1 MSFNRFPSQRSLSRL
16 AAVALA
22 GCFLLTACQKESAGP
37 ATAETA
43 TRETSATAE
52 TSVPSGT
59 PTPAQTLATQDG
71 TILAETEDAG
81 RSYVDE
87 TLFIGDSNT
96 ARYMM
101 YADETGRAFTSLDN
115 NIGVV
120 SMGAGSITT
129 LKCEQFV
136 GYSDMYTIPDAV
148 AMLKPKRIII
158 GFGTNNLSGTSTDA
172 SSFIKSYLTGLKA
185 IQEAWPYADIIVNG
199 IPPLDKQRENQN
211 LNMVQVDAY
220 NAALVE
226 MCEENGFKFLNSA
239 EVLKDA
245 STGWAKT
252 DYTLSD
258 GVHLSKTAVT
268 AFFDYVRTHAYITE
282 DRRPQPLG
290 DIPKPNGT
298 PVGLISQDPIA
309 VRGAKVPVEFV
320 ASTGGSLQ
328 GSTSQLVKK
337 GGTCSTVTA
346 VPDAGW
352 KFAGWTASLGSAGS
366 SASLTFTVPSNA
378 DAGGVVLT
386 AHFTPDE
393 HEHNWVEIEG
403 SRREPSCL
411 DAGYAKY
418 QCSICGAYGEKDLAA
433 LGHQWDNGVV
443 TKEPQAGV
451 AGEKT
456 FTCTRS
462 GCNSGPDGGPAQR
475 TEPVAAL
482 ATPTPTPV
490 QPTPSPTPIPT
501 PTPHLHSYTQT
512 SHTPATCEVP
522 GSTTYTCSCGDSY
535 TEDEPALGHSWDD
548 GTVTQEPG
556 PGTPGIR
563 TYTCSRCHIT
573 KTAEIPALPVPD
585 PTPEVPEPPVEGG
598 ESGDS
603 SQVQN
608 NTEPLPEETVPEN

>member
-1 MSFNRFPSQRSLSRL
+1 MPFKRIPSRQSLSRL
-16 AAVALA
+16 AALALA
-22 GCFLLTACQKESAGP
+22 GCFFLSACQKDSLGNTAEAATP
-37 ATAETA
+37 ETATAETA
-43 TRETSATAE
+43 EVSATP
-52 TSVPSGT
+52 V
-59 PTPAQTLATQDG
+59 PAQPLSTQDG
-71 TILAETEDAG
+71 TVLAETPDAG

-120 SMGAGSITT
+120 SMGVGSITT

-136 GYSDMYTIPDAV
+136 GYSNMYTIPDAV

-172 SSFIKSYLTGLKA
+172 SSFIQSYLKGLKA
-185 IQEAWPYADIIVNG
+185 IQEAWPYADIIVNA

-239 EVLKDA
+239 EVLKDS

-320 ASTGGSLQ
+320 ASTGGSLE

-346 VPDAGW
+346 VPEKGW
-352 KFAGWTASLGSAGS
+352 KFDHWTASIGSAGS
-366 SASLTFTVPSNA
+366 SASLTFTVPTNA

-386 AHFTPDE
+386 AHFSPDE
-393 HEHNWVEIEG
+393 HEHDFVELTDKRIDATCLNGG
-403 SRREPSCL
+403 S
-411 DAGYAKY
+411 ATYK
-418 QCSICGAYGEKDLAA
+418 CSICGEIVEKDL
-433 LGHQWDNGVV
+433 
-443 TKEPQAGV
+443 
-451 AGEKT
+451 
-456 FTCTRS
+456 
-462 GCNSGPDGGPAQR
+462 
-475 TEPVAAL
+475 
-482 ATPTPTPV
+482 
-490 QPTPSPTPIPT
+490 
-501 PTPHLHSYTQT
+501 
-512 SHTPATCEVP
+512 
-522 GSTTYTCSCGDSY
+522 
-535 TEDEPALGHSWDD
+535 PALGHSWDNGVVTRESQPGVAGERTYTCTRCGATKTEEIAALAIPTPTPAPADPTPAPTPTPHIHSYTQTGYTAPTCEQPGSETYTCSCGFSYTEEIAPLGHDWGD
-548 GTVTQEPG
+548 GVVTSEPA
-556 PGTPGIR
+556 PGIPGVR
-563 TYTCSRCHIT
+563 TYTCSRCGAQ
-573 KTAEIPALPVPD
+573 KTTEIPALDIPSPPP
-585 PTPEVPEPPVEGG
+585 PTVDPEPPVDSGSTGTETDTESLPATSPEG
-598 ESGDS
+598 
-603 SQVQN
+603 
-608 NTEPLPEETVPEN
+608 